1 MSTLLW
7 VEDFEDKQYRTTT
20 FNVFGR
26 ALNLTAADIPDEV
39 NDLREFLEMQQVTLA
54 TNFAEASRIIDERL
68 SDFDGIVLD
77 IDLELLGEDFE
88 SDFSLLEHL
97 LKRCYHYDPDS
108 DGAEA
113 AYDKARGNMK
123 MIAGYHLYVELVVN
137 RGFQRNRIQFCSQ
150 HGDQLEKALKS
161 SFDTAH
167 MERPAVWIKSDPR
180 VGDWISNVREDP
192 YTKLRRWVILACR
205 EMLVRLRF
213 NQTTFLM
220 LDLPNCEGLTLADA
234 ENLLETLQLL
244 MPPYVRS
251 EKEKKNV
258 FRLFVRTLTQDWD
271 KVKKSRPDPR
281 KPNAMVAYAA
291 VLIRARHWTS
301 HSAKALSELTEADV
315 AFLFLIALH
324 ACFKMQDNGKNE
336 FEAPLLSLIGGK
348 IELDMEQLKQNYG
361 ETYQEV
367 TDRWQMLPKELRG
380 YPDKVPG
387 EYKEPSSFCG
397 RIDMLQKAGEIQ
409 SDQYEKGLRQIFWHT
424 LHQPNPDFSPKV
436 NLFSKPVFLGNLTSR
451 LYRSGF

>member
-220 LDLPNCEGLTLADA
+220 GVEQAVVSPAAISITAGRAGCSYRD
-234 ENLLETLQLL
+234 
-244 MPPYVRS
+244 
-251 EKEKKNV
+251 
-258 FRLFVRTLTQDWD
+258 RTD
-271 KVKKSRPDPR
+271 
-281 KPNAMVAYAA
+281 
-291 VLIRARHWTS
+291 
-301 HSAKALSELTEADV
+301 
-315 AFLFLIALH
+315 
-324 ACFKMQDNGKNE
+324 
-336 FEAPLLSLIGGK
+336 
-348 IELDMEQLKQNYG
+348 
-361 ETYQEV
+361 
-367 TDRWQMLPKELRG
+367 
-380 YPDKVPG
+380 
-387 EYKEPSSFCG
+387 
-397 RIDMLQKAGEIQ
+397 
-409 SDQYEKGLRQIFWHT
+409 HT
-424 LHQPNPDFSPKV
+424 
-436 NLFSKPVFLGNLTSR
+436 G
-451 LYRSGF
+451 